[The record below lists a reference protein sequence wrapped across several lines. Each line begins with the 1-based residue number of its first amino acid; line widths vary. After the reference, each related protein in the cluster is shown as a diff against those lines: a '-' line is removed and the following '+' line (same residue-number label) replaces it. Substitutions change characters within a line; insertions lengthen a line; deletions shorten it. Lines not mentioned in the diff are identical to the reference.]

1 MKNTYLV
8 EKKRIHI
15 LLKKKHDQNEKFA
28 RFYV

>member
-8 EKKRIHI
+8 EKKNEYTFCW
-15 LLKKKHDQNEKFA
+15 KKNDQNEKFA